1 MRIGVMLDARPRG
14 ETVDTLVSR
23 AQDLETRGFHTA
35 WVPHVFGFDAVTTC
49 ALVGRETRRIE
60 LGTAVVPTQPRHPTA
75 LAQQA
80 LTAGLACGGRFTLG
94 IGLSHPVV
102 IESLLGLSYARREK
116 HMREYLAVLGP
127 LLRGE
132 PASFRG
138 EEFRV
143 ELALQLPEPPRVPV
157 LLAALGPRMLRLAAR
172 TTDGT
177 LLWMTGPRAIETHV
191 LPTLRA
197 AAREAGRPEP
207 RVVAGMH
214 IVLTNRPDA
223 AKERLA
229 KTFARYAQ
237 MPSYRAMLERE
248 GNADPGQLALIG
260 DEAALDRGLERL
272 RSLGVSD
279 FEGVIARVDEGA
291 EERTL
296 AYLASRLEQP

>member
-1 MRIGVMLDARPRG
+1 MRIGVMPAGGSGPLEAMIESARDLEARGFDTLWVPQVFGLDA
-14 ETVDTLVSR
+14 V
-23 AQDLETRGFHTA
+23 A
-35 WVPHVFGFDAVTTC
+35 TC
-49 ALVGRETRRIE
+49 ALLGRETQRIE
-60 LGTAVVPTQPRHPTA
+60 LGTAVVPTQPRHPMA

-80 LTAGLACGGRFTLG
+80 LTAGVASGGRFTLG

-102 IESLLGLSYARREK
+102 IENLLGLSYGRREK

-132 PASFRG
+132 PARFEG

-143 ELALQLPEPPRVPV
+143 ALDLQVPEAQEVPV
-157 LLAALGPRMLRLAAR
+157 LLAALGPRMLRLAAQSAA
-172 TTDGT
+172 GT
-177 LLWMTGPRAIETHV
+177 ILWMTGPRSIETHV
-191 LPTLRA
+191 LPTLRT

-214 IVLTNRPDA
+214 IVLTSRPDA

-229 KTFARYAQ
+229 RTFQRYAQ

-260 DEAALDRGLERL
+260 DEEELDRGLERL

-279 FEGVIARVDEGA
+279 FEAVIARVEEGA

-296 AYLASRLEQP
+296 SYLESRL